1 MKLTV
6 DASIAI
12 KWFVVE
18 PLVDEARTVLTR
30 RIQRHA
36 PELLLAECANTIWK
50 KVQRGEIPD
59 AQPYR
64 EELAN
69 LPDILTLHPD
79 RDFVERATE
88 MAFRLRHPIY
98 DCLYLACAEATASDL
113 ITADKRLVDKAAGR
127 SPKVRVHDIGTPGVA
142 DWVESTGTSPVIRQD
157 KIETLADAHEL
168 LAQTEQS
175 VAESRPGGAVTILD
189 TPAWR
194 RLANL
199 IEKLNDE
206 ETIDLL
212 ACGWFGAGLSPTWRQ
227 SFEHAERTFAVVSP
241 SDVAQYGRHWR
252 AGYAR
257 AIAEREAARP
267 NRGTK
272 RLP

>member
-6 DASIAI
+6 DASVAV

-50 KVQRGEIPD
+50 KAQRGEIPD

-64 EELAN
+64 DELAS
-69 LPDILTLHPD
+69 LPDILTLYPD

-88 MAFRLRHPIY
+88 MAFRIRHPIY

-113 ITADKRLVDKAAGR
+113 ITADKRLIDKVAGR
-127 SPKVRVHDIGTPGVA
+127 FPKVHVHDIGAPGVA
-142 DWVESTGTSPVIRQD
+142 DWIETTGMAPVISQD
-157 KIETLADAHEL
+157 KIETLAGAYEL

-175 VAESRPGGAVTILD
+175 VAESLPGGTGKMLD
-189 TPAWR
+189 APVWR

-227 SFEHAERTFAVVSP
+227 SFEHAERTFAVVNP
-241 SDVAQYGRHWR
+241 NDVAQYGPHWR

-257 AIAEREAARP
+257 VMAEWEAARS